1 MSRFLA
7 NWALRSATDRILE
20 PSAGEASFLLA
31 AAERLRALG
40 LAGDAPETLRG
51 VELHAPSARAAEEA
65 LRAQGFAANVI
76 AADFFDVEPQPTFS
90 AVIGNPPYVR
100 YQNFSGASRLKA
112 MQAALAEGVRLSGL
126 ASAWAP
132 FTVHATRF
140 LAPGGRL
147 GLVLPAELLT
157 VNYAAE
163 VRRFLLER
171 FASVR
176 LIMFEELVFPGV
188 LEEVVLLLAEG
199 NGPAPTASF
208 EVFQAKNLDALDE
221 FERRATW
228 TWFKPAKDG
237 KWTPALLASSA
248 LETCR
253 SLEELNAFE
262 QMKDWGRSYL
272 GSVTGNNK
280 FFTLTRPEVSELGL
294 RKDEVVRISPP
305 GSRHL
310 RGLIFSQKSWEEMAD
325 EESVYLFYPKTEE
338 PSLAARAY
346 IEAGEATHVHT
357 AYKCRMRKPW
367 WRVPVVPTP
376 DLFLTYMDHE
386 RPRVVT
392 NEARVSHL
400 NSLYGIELFNGRR
413 TLGRELLPLAMLN
426 SVTLLSAEMV
436 GRAYGGGLLKLEP
449 READKLLVPSLTSIE
464 SVAKELRHIRP
475 QVGKALRKGAL
486 PEAARLVDRVLL
498 TKHLQVSATALTGIR
513 EARTI
518 LFSRRTIRGSAA
530 SRRA

>member
-1 MSRFLA
+1 MELHG
-7 NWALRSATDRILE
+7 
-20 PSAGEASFLLA
+20 PSA
-31 AAERLRALG
+31 
-40 LAGDAPETLRG
+40 
-51 VELHAPSARAAEEA
+51 VAAEEA
-65 LRAQGFAANVI
+65 LRSQGFAASI
-76 AADFFDVEPQPTFS
+76 LTSDFFDVEPERRYD

-100 YQNFSGASRLKA
+100 YQNFTGAGRLKA
-112 MQAALAEGVRLSGL
+112 MQAALAEGVRLNGL

-132 FTVHATRF
+132 FTVHASRF
-140 LAPGGRL
+140 LKADGRL

-163 VRRFLLER
+163 VRRFLLQR

-199 NGPAPTASF
+199 QGPAPTGSF
-208 EVFQAKNLDALDE
+208 EVFQARNLASLEE

-228 TWFKPAKDG
+228 TWFTPAKDG
-237 KWTPALLASSA
+237 KWSPALLASSA

-253 SLEELNAFE
+253 SLEEAGGFE
-262 QMKDWGRSYL
+262 QMREWGRAYL
-272 GSVTGNNK
+272 GSVTGNNRY
-280 FFTLTRPEVSELGL
+280 FTLTKSEVKALGL

-310 RGLIFSQKSWEEMAD
+310 RGLIFSVKSWEEMAE
-325 EESVYLFYPKTEE
+325 EESVYLFYPKGDE
-338 PSLAARAY
+338 PSPAARAY
-346 IEAGEATHVHT
+346 IEAGEATNVHA

-367 WRVPVVPTP
+367 WRVPLVPTP

-392 NEARVSHL
+392 NDAGAAHL
-400 NSLYGIELFNGRR
+400 NSLYGVALRDDRR
-413 TLGRELLPLAMLN
+413 EVGRELLPIAMLN

-449 READKLLVPSLTSIE
+449 REAERLLVPSLATVEE
-464 SVAKELRHIRP
+464 SAEELRQVRA
-475 QVGKALRKGAL
+475 QVGKSLRTGTL
-486 PEAARLVDRVLL
+486 MEAVKLVDRVIL
-498 TKHLQVSATALTGIR
+498 TKYLQVAATAVAGIR
-513 EARTI
+513 EARTV
-518 LFSRRTIRGSAA
+518 LFSRRTARGATGQ
-530 SRRA
+530 RG